1 MARHGLRPVAA
12 VRVSLTP
19 RASWYDRGVKWG
31 SAIAMTARLEDAVD
45 EAAESLSLELGG
57 RRPDLVVAFVSAD
70 YASHYSR
77 LAPSIA
83 AAYPSATLL
92 GCSAGGVIGGG
103 REVEREPAVALVGA
117 VLPDVELHP
126 FALGRDPRQW
136 RDEIGVD
143 PGEQPS
149 FILLPDPFT
158 TETEPLLA
166 CFDTEYPGCTV
177 VGGLASGAISPGG
190 NALFAGTEVA
200 HAGAVGIAMTGNV
213 VIDTVVAQGC
223 RPIGTPLF
231 VTRRERNI
239 ILELDGEPALGML
252 EKIHEGLSPDEKTLV
267 RHSLF
272 IGVVM
277 DESRQVY
284 EQGDF
289 LIRNLMGID
298 PETGAVAVASP
309 LRDNQVVQFHLRDAE
324 TSADD
329 VNAMLE
335 RAAREGSTDTRGALL
350 FSCLGRGAMLYGRPN
365 HDSDAFR
372 RTVGDVPIGG
382 FFCNGEIGPVGGR
395 TFVHGY
401 TSSFGLF
408 RPRR

>member
-1 MARHGLRPVAA
+1 
-12 VRVSLTP
+12 
-19 RASWYDRGVKWG
+19 
-31 SAIAMTARLEDAVD
+31 MTSRLEDAVD
-45 EAAESLSLELGG
+45 EAAESLSIDLAG
-57 RRPDLVVAFVSAD
+57 RRPDLVIAFVSAD
-70 YASHYSR
+70 YESHYSR

-83 AAYPSATLL
+83 ALYPSATLL

-103 REVEREPAVALVGA
+103 REVEREPAVALMGA

-126 FALGRDPRQW
+126 FALGRDPRKW
-136 RDEIGVD
+136 REQIGVD
-143 PGEQPS
+143 PADEPS
-149 FILLPDPFT
+149 FLLLPDPFT
-158 TETEPLLA
+158 TETEPLLS
-166 CFDTEYPGCTV
+166 CFDGEYPGCTV
-177 VGGLASGAISPGG
+177 IGGLASGAISPGG
-190 NALFAGTEVA
+190 NALFAGTEVT
-200 HAGAVGIAMTGNV
+200 HAGAVGLALTGN
-213 VIDTVVAQGC
+213 IAIETVVAQGC

-252 EKIHEGLSPDEKTLV
+252 EKIHESLSPAEKKLV

-272 IGVVM
+272 VGVVM
-277 DESRQVY
+277 DESRQAY

-298 PETGAVAVASP
+298 PESGAIAVATP

-329 VNAMLE
+329 VDEML
-335 RAAREGSTDTRGALL
+335 AKSSSTGTAGALL
-350 FSCLGRGAMLYGRPN
+350 FSCLGRGAMLYGHTN

-372 RTVGDVPIGG
+372 RNVGDLPIGG

-401 TSSFGLF
+401 TSSFGLI